1 MDGATVVLLA
11 LVTSALTAG
20 GTIYAVER
28 SNILKGPPPAEAVVP
43 DMRGLSENEARV
55 TAGAAHVALFV
66 ASREPN
72 SDARPG
78 TVVRQSILVGQHVV
92 PESSVSIVLAE
103 EIARVPSVLNVPLAD
118 AVRKLEERGYS
129 VQVGAAIADEKV
141 PVDVIVRQLPK
152 PDAAYA
158 QPAIVVVQPSAGP
171 ADVEL
176 PKLLGMGVTA
186 AKTRIE
192 ELGLKPVVHWVAMA
206 ETDTNIVLT
215 QSPAVGKRVKPG
227 SEVVVTVCTP

>member
-20 GTIYAVER
+20 GTLYVVER
-28 SNILKGPPPAEAVVP
+28 SNLLKGPPAADAVVP
-43 DMRGLSENEARV
+43 DMRGLSENEARAV
-55 TAGAAHVALFV
+55 AGTAHVALFV
-66 ASREPN
+66 ASHEP
-72 SDARPG
+72 SSEAHSG
-78 TVVRQSILVGQHVV
+78 AVLRQSIPAGQHASLD
-92 PESSVSIVLAE
+92 SSVSVVVAE
-103 EIARVPSVLNVPLAD
+103 ELSKVPSVLNAPLAD
-118 AVRKLEERGYS
+118 AVRRLEERGYS
-129 VQVGAAIADEKV
+129 VQVGPAIADEKV
-141 PVDVIVRQLPK
+141 PADVIVRQLPK
-152 PDAAYA
+152 ADVAYA
-158 QPAIVVVQPSAGP
+158 QPGIVVVQPSAGP

-192 ELGLKPVVHWVAMA
+192 ELGLKAVVHWVAMA

-227 SEVVVTVCTP
+227 SEVVLTVCTP

>member
-20 GTIYAVER
+20 GTIYVVER
-28 SNILKGPPPAEAVVP
+28 SNILKSPPAADAVVP
-43 DMRGLSENEARV
+43 DMRGLSESEARV

-66 ASREPN
+66 ASHEPN
-72 SDARPG
+72 SDARSG
-78 TVVRQSILVGQHVV
+78 TVVRQSILVGQHVA
-92 PESSVSIVLAE
+92 PESSVSVVLAE
-103 EIARVPSVLNVPLAD
+103 EIPRVPGVLNVPLAD
-118 AVRKLEERGYS
+118 AVRRLEERGYS
-129 VQVGAAIADEKV
+129 VQVGAAVADEKV

-152 PDAAYA
+152 ADSAYA
-158 QPAIVVVQPSAGP
+158 QPGIVVVQPSAGP

-192 ELGLKPVVHWVAMA
+192 ELGLKAVVHWVAMA

-215 QSPAVGKRVKPG
+215 QSPAAKQRVKPG
-227 SEVVVTVCTP
+227 SEVVLTVCTP